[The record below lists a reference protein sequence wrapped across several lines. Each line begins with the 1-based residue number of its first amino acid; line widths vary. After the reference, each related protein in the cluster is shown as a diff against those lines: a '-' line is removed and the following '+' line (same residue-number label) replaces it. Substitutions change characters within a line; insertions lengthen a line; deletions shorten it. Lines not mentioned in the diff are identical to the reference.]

1 MRGNVGGAD
10 GDGLGSLVV
19 VGAGQAL
26 LYLNIAGA
34 RKAHRMI
41 GFVEPITVIEGPV

>member
-1 MRGNVGGAD
+1 MRGAVGGAD

-34 RKAHRMI
+34 RKAHRMRRLI
-41 GFVEPITVIEGPV
+41 NPATVIEGID